1 MTGTTVDEAVRPS
14 RCSAGMRVC
23 GTSVV
28 SAQRLDRDV
37 PSTRSRLADERE
49 AGERERER
57 DETHGELVDVDDR
70 APEGGLVLVVVAH
83 TDLSE
88 VTRVVLVKVG
98 AVVVLTTGKTTT
110 SRVLAVLA
118 DTSVTGG
125 DVPPVLARVREA
137 GRHDSPAGGG
147 KVEGGAGRRVS
158 LGV

>member
-28 SAQRLDRDV
+28 SAQRLDRATCHRRAAG
-37 PSTRSRLADERE
+37 SQTSGRRARGRGSR
-49 AGERERER
+49 
-57 DETHGELVDVDDR
+57 THGELVDVDDR

-137 GRHDSPAGGG
+137 GRHDSPAGSTR
-147 KVEGGAGRRVS
+147 VEGGGGRRVS